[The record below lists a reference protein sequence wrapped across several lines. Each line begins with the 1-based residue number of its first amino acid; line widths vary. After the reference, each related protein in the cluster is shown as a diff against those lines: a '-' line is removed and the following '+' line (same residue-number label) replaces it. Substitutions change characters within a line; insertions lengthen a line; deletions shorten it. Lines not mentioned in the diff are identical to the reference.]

1 MQSYRL
7 DPSGKL
13 IGFHGSE
20 IGLIVWIL
28 LERLW
33 SKIQINGRLHS
44 EKWWRKRLQSTI
56 DTTSIIENNLNPS
69 IYNEDGT
76 PIPPPIPLEIEF
88 NMPDLN
94 YEMLSKAWR
103 KAFPNA

>member
-33 SKIQINGRLHS
+33 SKIQVNGRLRS
-44 EKWWRKRLQSTI
+44 ERWWTNRLQSI
-56 DTTSIIENNLNPS
+56 FDEPDIVLE
-69 IYNEDGT
+69 T
-76 PIPPPIPLEIEF
+76 PWECKPAEPAPIPLEIEF
-88 NMPDLN
+88 NMPNLN
-94 YEMLSKAWR
+94 YKTLLKAWR

>member
-13 IGFHGSE
+13 IGFHGDE
-20 IGLIVWIL
+20 ICLIVWIL

-33 SKIQINGRLHS
+33 SKIQVNGRLRS
-44 EKWWRKRLQSTI
+44 ELWWRNRLQSI
-56 DTTSIIENNLNPS
+56 FDEPDIVLE
-69 IYNEDGT
+69 T
-76 PIPPPIPLEIEF
+76 PWECKPAEPAPIPLEIEF

-94 YEMLSKAWR
+94 YKTLLKAWR